1 MQRKVQK
8 QMESAIN
15 EEEKFRLKIYRNRI
29 MTETHRG
36 KKQEENVKVR
46 PLMQPL
52 ITKME
57 IRECMRQLKTLT
69 K

>member
-8 QMESAIN
+8 QMESATN
-15 EEEKFRLKIYRNRI
+15 EEAKFRLKIYRNRI

-36 KKQEENVKVR
+36 RKQEDVKVR

-57 IRECMRQLKTLT
+57 IRECMKQLKTLT